1 MELTRETASL
11 IINKIKGTLSHHIN
25 IMDEQG
31 VVIASSDEKR
41 IDTIHAGAVE
51 VLKTKKPLIIYEKQV
66 NTLAGTKPGVNLPI
80 EFMEDVI
87 GVVGVTGN
95 PEDLLQ
101 LAQMTK
107 MTVELMIQQN
117 HMKNQAYFE
126 QQLMHS
132 WITELISPDLFNKEK
147 LEKQAKYYL
156 QLDVEKEYVVILI
169 ELPSLQTKNSLVDLW
184 SFNELKNEILKKV
197 QFLSKHIRFSG
208 FTNEELL
215 IVGVQAKSSTTEI
228 HIAMETYRKLQNV
241 NNKLFSNSFV
251 GVGYKKVGVIGIRES
266 YKEAYQSLSLM
277 KKFVHPTNVSHIQE
291 WGLIRLLDE
300 ISPNVRNEFFVQ
312 YKIAHLSSHLKETL
326 VTLIQMNHSFRD
338 TAEKLHIHRNT
349 LNYRLDSIEQIT
361 GLHPKKINDLSL
373 LHVLLILEKLKENT

>member
-1 MELTRETASL
+1 MELTRDTASL
-11 IINKIKGTLSHHIN
+11 IVNKIKGTINHHIN

-41 IDTIHAGAVE
+41 IDTIHAGAVG
-51 VLKTKKPLIIYEKQV
+51 VLQTKKPLIIHEEQA

-80 EFMEDVI
+80 EFMEDII

-117 HMKNQAYFE
+117 YMKNQAYFE

-147 LEKQAKYYL
+147 LEKQARYYL
-156 QLDVEKEYVVILI
+156 QLEVEKEYIVILI
-169 ELPSLQTKNSLVDLW
+169 ELPSLQTNNSYVDLW
-184 SFNELKNEILKKV
+184 SYNEMKNEILKKV
-197 QFLSKHIRFSG
+197 QFLSKQIRFSG

-215 IVGVQAKSSTTEI
+215 IVGVEAKKDMTEI
-228 HIAMETYRKLQNV
+228 DIAKETYRTLLNV
-241 NNKLFSNSFV
+241 NNKLFSTSFI
-251 GVGYKKVGVIGIRES
+251 GVGYKKLGVIGIRES
-266 YKEAYQSLSLM
+266 YREAHQSLSIM
-277 KKFVHPTNVSHIQE
+277 KKFEHPTNISHIQE
-291 WGLIRLLDE
+291 WGLIRLLNE
-300 ISPNVRNEFFVQ
+300 ISPIVRDEFFVQ
-312 YKIAHLSSHLKETL
+312 YKIAQLSSHLKDTL
-326 VTLIQMNHSFRD
+326 VTLIDMNHSFRD

-373 LHVLLILEKLKENT
+373 LHVLLILEKLRENT